1 MYMRQLAI
9 SRTDLHVQELR
20 SLLAAVSEN
29 VTQHLF
35 EVEADLMQTMFL
47 LNEAI
52 EKLGQNFT
60 AIHQAVSDQQ
70 NKLDE
75 LLAHQLEGPA
85 LDAKQVQ
92 DIRDMRDV
100 IGDEVNAAVTG
111 LQFHDLTSQLLS
123 RTINR
128 VNGLRDLLLALNT
141 HGEVMSADHEHE
153 DIARLL
159 EEMSEGLK
167 LRSVALDGGLRQSVR
182 QQHMG
187 CGEIE
192 LF

>member
-1 MYMRQLAI
+1 MYMRQQAI
-9 SRTDLHVQELR
+9 RRTDLPVLELR
-20 SLLAAVSEN
+20 RLLAAVSEN
-29 VTQHLF
+29 GTQHLF

-70 NKLDE
+70 NRLDE
-75 LLAHQLEGPA
+75 LLAHQLEGQV
-85 LDAKQVQ
+85 LDAKQIE

-111 LQFHDLTSQLLS
+111 LQFHDLTSQLIS
-123 RTINR
+123 RTISR
-128 VNGLRDLLLALNT
+128 VNGLRDLILALNT

-159 EEMSEGLK
+159 EEMSESLK
-167 LRSVALDGGLRQSVR
+167 VSSVALEGNLKQSVR